1 MHVES
6 WIDLLTGAVLMGAS
20 ALLAL
25 RARET
30 GAIIRNYYA
39 NMKKRGER
47 LPGVLAAQFVPGVTV
62 SILMALVLAFA
73 GFALGCYFV
82 VSSGSF

>member
-1 MHVES
+1 VQVES
-6 WIDLLTGAVLMGAS
+6 WIDCLTGAVLVVAS
-20 ALLAL
+20 LLLAV

-47 LPGVLAAQFVPGVTV
+47 WPGVLAAQFVPGVTG
-62 SILMALVLAFA
+62 SILMALVLAFG
-73 GFALGCYFV
+73 GFALGCYFIA
-82 VSSGSF
+82 SSISF